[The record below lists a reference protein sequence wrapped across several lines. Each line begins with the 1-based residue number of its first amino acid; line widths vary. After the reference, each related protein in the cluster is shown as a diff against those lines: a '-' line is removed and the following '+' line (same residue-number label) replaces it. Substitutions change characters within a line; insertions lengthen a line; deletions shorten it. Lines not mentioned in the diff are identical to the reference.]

1 MSAWLVPGDARL
13 RAPARRRAARP
24 DTLTARVAGALFIA
38 ATVASLLS
46 TALLNPVFSG
56 SDYLVKISAHQD
68 RILAGGFF
76 EIIAAFASA
85 GIAVSLYPVLKRYG
99 EALALG
105 SVGFRLLEGGLYLVA
120 AIGTFLLL
128 QVGQDTPAGS
138 PIPSYLRTSGALM
151 QTLRDQAGLAG
162 VLAFYLGASMYY
174 YVFYRSRLIPRW
186 LSGWGLA
193 ETALGALA
201 GLLVLFRVTGY
212 MSTPQVVLNL
222 PIGVNEMVLAIWLLV
237 RGFRSPAAESAP
249 VRRGSDAGAGSG
261 VGSPTVR
268 ASTPVDGGESAG
280 RS

>member
-1 MSAWLVPGDARL
+1 MSTSGVLRDAQL

-24 DTLTARVAGALFIA
+24 DTVTARVAGALLIA

-56 SDYLVKISAHQD
+56 SDYLFKISAHQD

-76 EIIAAFASA
+76 EIVAAFASA
-85 GIAVSLYPVLKRYG
+85 GIAVSLYPVVRRHG
-99 EALALG
+99 ESLALG

-128 QVGQDTPAGS
+128 QVGQDATAGS
-138 PIPSYLRTSGALM
+138 PVPSYLRTSGALLL
-151 QTLRDQAGLAG
+151 TLRDQAGLTG

-193 ETALGALA
+193 GTALGALA

-212 MSTPQVVLNL
+212 MSAPQVALNL

-237 RGFRSPAAESAP
+237 RGFRSSTAGSAP
-249 VRRGSDAGAGSG
+249 VSRGSDAGAGSG
-261 VGSPTVR
+261 AGSPAVA
-268 ASTPVDGGESAG
+268 ASTSVEGGDPAG
-280 RS
+280 R

>member
-1 MSAWLVPGDARL
+1 MSASGVLRDARL
-13 RAPARRRAARP
+13 RAWARRKAARP
-24 DTLTARVAGALFIA
+24 QTLTARVAGALLIA

-85 GIAVSLYPVLKRYG
+85 GIAVSLYPVVRRHG

-128 QVGQDTPAGS
+128 QVGQDATAGPPVPA
-138 PIPSYLRTSGALM
+138 YLRTSGALLL
-151 QTLRDQAGLAG
+151 TLRDQAGLAG

-193 ETALGALA
+193 GTALGALA

-212 MSTPQVVLNL
+212 MSAPQVVLNL

-237 RGFRSPAAESAP
+237 RGFGTKRAGPRRSPGRARLL
-249 VRRGSDAGAGSG
+249 RRRRNWGGWAS
-261 VGSPTVR
+261 R
-268 ASTPVDGGESAG
+268 AV
-280 RS
+280 

>member
-1 MSAWLVPGDARL
+1 MSAWLVPGDAPL
-13 RAPARRRAARP
+13 RVPARRRTARP
-24 DTLTARVAGALFIA
+24 DTVTARVAGALLIA

-46 TALLNPVFSG
+46 TALLNPVVSG
-56 SDYLVKISAHQD
+56 SDYLLKISAHQD
-68 RILAGGFF
+68 RIVAGGFF
-76 EIIAAFASA
+76 EIVAAFASA

-99 EALALG
+99 ESLALG

-128 QVGQDTPAGS
+128 QVGQDATPGS
-138 PIPSYLRTSGALM
+138 PVPSYLRTSGALLL
-151 QTLRDQAGLAG
+151 TLRDQAGLAG

-193 ETALGALA
+193 GTALGALA

-212 MSTPQVVLNL
+212 MSAPQVALNL
-222 PIGVNEMVLAIWLLV
+222 PIGVNEVVLAIWLLV
-237 RGFRSPAAESAP
+237 RGFGSPAAGSAP
-249 VRRGSDAGAGSG
+249 VGRRSDAGAGSG
-261 VGSPTVR
+261 VGSPAVT
-268 ASTPVDGGESAG
+268 ASIPVEGGEPAG

>member
-1 MSAWLVPGDARL
+1 MSAWLVPRDARL

-46 TALLNPVFSG
+46 TGLLNPVFSG

-99 EALALG
+99 ESLALG

-128 QVGQDTPAGS
+128 QVGQDTTAGS
-138 PIPSYLRTSGALM
+138 PIPPYLRTSGALL
-151 QTLRDQAGLAG
+151 QTLRNQAGLAA

-174 YVFYRSRLIPRW
+174 YVFYRARLIPRW

-193 ETALGALA
+193 GTALGAVA

-212 MSTPQVVLNL
+212 MSASQVALNL

-237 RGFRSPAAESAP
+237 RGFGSPATGSAP

-261 VGSPTVR
+261 VGSPTVM